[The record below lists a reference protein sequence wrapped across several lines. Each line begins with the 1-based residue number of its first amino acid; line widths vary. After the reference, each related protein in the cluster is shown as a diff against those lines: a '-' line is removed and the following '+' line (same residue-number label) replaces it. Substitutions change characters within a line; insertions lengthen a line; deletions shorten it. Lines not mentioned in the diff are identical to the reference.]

1 MVLVFILSQE
11 ASKQLALLVVV
22 GEHSCISLQSQQE
35 QHKIWQWPVSEAI
48 VILCV
53 HFYKQLMVELSQ
65 KVTRSVPKGCS
76 LQGVYTREKDLCKN
90 LGVKEGGGVC
100 SKGANFCELT
110 VILELR

>member
-11 ASKQLALLVVV
+11 ASKQLALLVVA

-53 HFYKQLMVELSQ
+53 HFLQTQLMVKLSQ
-65 KVTRSVPKGCS
+65 KVTKSVPKDVRYRVFTLWKRIYVG
-76 LQGVYTREKDLCKN
+76 
-90 LGVKEGGGVC
+90 GVKEGGGIC
-100 SKGANFCELT
+100 SKGVYFCDLT

>member
-11 ASKQLALLVVV
+11 ASKQLALLVVA
-22 GEHSCISLQSQQE
+22 GEHSCTSLQSQHE

-76 LQGVYTREKDLCKN
+76 LQGVYTREKD
-90 LGVKEGGGVC
+90 
-100 SKGANFCELT
+100 F
-110 VILELR
+110 LRTWGLKRGEAFAQRGQIFVSLL